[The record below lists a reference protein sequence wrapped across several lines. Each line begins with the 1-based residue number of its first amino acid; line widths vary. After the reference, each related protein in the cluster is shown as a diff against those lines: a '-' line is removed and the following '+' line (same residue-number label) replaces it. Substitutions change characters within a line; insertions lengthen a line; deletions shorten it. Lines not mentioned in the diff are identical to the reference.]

1 VPNYFNVYEKMGKV
15 IFRYTDKHF
24 KKFNREANKIS
35 LDVPDDMDINE
46 YKLVCVRL
54 AAAMG
59 YSNKS
64 IKKTFGDL
72 VYGNEDKEGLK
83 ELLDE
88 LNIKKNV
95 GKITE

>member
-1 VPNYFNVYEKMGKV
+1 MGKV

-64 IKKTFGDL
+64 IKRTFGDL

-83 ELLDE
+83 ELLDAE
-88 LNIKKNV
+88 IGPEKKRKEIKNMVKDFD
-95 GKITE
+95 